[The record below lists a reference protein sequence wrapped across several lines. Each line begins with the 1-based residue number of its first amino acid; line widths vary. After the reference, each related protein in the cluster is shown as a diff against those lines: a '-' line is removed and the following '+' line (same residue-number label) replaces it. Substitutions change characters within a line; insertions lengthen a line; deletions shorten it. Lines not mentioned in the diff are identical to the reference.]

1 MSTSNKAAHL
11 PVAYVIQAQSKRD
24 TPEVLHLLLGA
35 LFTNGYLKSRR
46 ACACNYKDGL
56 VRDRL
61 DDVLNFC
68 ASSTLIIDF
77 THTNLS
83 FTPVPSLFT
92 ILLEEIKTDRDR
104 VCTYY

>member
-1 MSTSNKAAHL
+1 
-11 PVAYVIQAQSKRD
+11 
-24 TPEVLHLLLGA
+24 LLLGA